1 MNNSQRA
8 VIRLLIFFLLPGT
21 GGLGWFRVAVLQQ
34 LLLQCQAS
42 YRWQS
47 ASKKFQDGDYEDS
60 LRDFYRCLWLDPGAT
75 EAEVHA
81 DIVRFYLTTNSEQV
95 IPSYAIL
102 GLDQMDS
109 VIYNNRGNV
118 RLSQGDGQ
126 GAVVD
131 YTEAIQLQSDQA
143 ATYYN
148 RGNASLSLGDRSA
161 AIADLQT
168 AAQLW
173 QEQEMV
179 DWYEAVLAELNSL
192 TNENDNL

>member
-1 MNNSQRA
+1 
-8 VIRLLIFFLLPGT
+8 
-21 GGLGWFRVAVLQQ
+21 
-34 LLLQCQAS
+34 
-42 YRWQS
+42 
-47 ASKKFQDGDYEDS
+47 
-60 LRDFYRCLWLDPGAT
+60 
-75 EAEVHA
+75 
-81 DIVRFYLTTNSEQV
+81 
-95 IPSYAIL
+95 
-102 GLDQMDS
+102 
-109 VIYNNRGNV
+109 V